1 MNCYN
6 DKLQKKYFINQW
18 IILKIRE
25 LTGKF
30 TTYLITFIIGK
41 DLHITMFDK
50 IKKKIRLLIE
60 SSIN

>member
-30 TTYLITFIIGK
+30 TTYLITFIIERIYISLCLTK
-41 DLHITMFDK
+41 
-50 IKKKIRLLIE
+50 
-60 SSIN
+60 

>member
-50 IKKKIRLLIE
+50 IKKKKFDF
-60 SSIN
+60 